1 MATPQREWLKNENF
15 DEIYD
20 IINNGVLKK
29 NEIINFN
36 NFQSRYIKYKESEEL
51 GNSFFV
57 WKILNLELM
66 LQHDI

>member
-1 MATPQREWLKNENF
+1 MWLHLQREWLKNENF

-36 NFQSRYIKYKESEEL
+36 NFQSNTLNIKDQK
-51 GNSFFV
+51 N
-57 WKILNLELM
+57 
-66 LQHDI
+66 